1 MKAII
6 EAAQAVLLGEAKGMS
21 KEVAIAVIKLNADK
35 KSYDGAVTMN
45 KMMRDELKAALPAGT
60 KLTRD
65 VPGPNKGATFGKI
78 VNLALGGSEKMLDQF
93 YFDGGSF
100 IKGDKTIVKGAVG
113 KKTFGELAKAAGVK
127 F

>member
-1 MKAII
+1 MKTII
-6 EAAQAVLLGEAKGMS
+6 EAAQAVLTEAKSMP
-21 KEVAIAVIKLNADK
+21 KEVAIAVIKMIADRK
-35 KSYDGAVTMN
+35 AADGPVNMSASD
-45 KMMRDELKAALPAGT
+45 RDELKALLPKGT
-60 KLTRD
+60 KFTRD
-65 VPGPNKGATFGKI
+65 VPAPNKGATFGKI